1 MKIEITHDENGKL
14 SSINAVSESQ
24 DGHLTAEESK
34 ALTDYLK
41 MELEEE
47 TKQVIALAKEKTEQ
61 FIAKEKENTEHHKAW
76 SQTAGVVFKGLC
88 ISIVDYLNKQE
99 TKREENENENI
110 DFSQSNNYTAK
121 FN

>member
-24 DGHLTAEESK
+24 DGHLTTEESK

-47 TKQVIALAKEKTEQ
+47 TKQAIALAKEKTE
-61 FIAKEKENTEHHKAW
+61 HHRAW
-76 SQTAGVVFKGLC
+76 SQTAGVVFKELC
-88 ISIVDYLNKQE
+88 VSIVDYLNE
-99 TKREENENENI
+99 REAKREETENI

>member
-24 DGHLTAEESK
+24 DGHLTTEESK

-47 TKQVIALAKEKTEQ
+47 TKQAIALAKEKTE
-61 FIAKEKENTEHHKAW
+61 HHRAW
-76 SQTAGVVFKGLC
+76 AQTTGVVFKGLC
-88 ISIVDYLNKQE
+88 ISIADYLNRQE
-99 TKREENENENI
+99 TKHEENENENI